1 MTLRSRALQMAA
13 GRAGIGVMSIAT
25 PSLSAK
31 IVGYP
36 AAHDNPTARMMARL
50 FGVRELLLA
59 YLVIDAVRGPD
70 GPSPSV
76 FAVQAAVDA
85 SDIIVQSWPLIK
97 REGLDRAAVGGVAL
111 AGVAAL
117 AWARLAR
124 EAAAQA

>member
-1 MTLRSRALQMAA
+1 MAA
-13 GRAGIGVMSIAT
+13 VRAGIGVMSIAT

-36 AAHDNPTARMMARL
+36 GAHDNPTARMMSRL

-59 YLVIDAVRGPD
+59 YLVIDAVRSPD

-85 SDIIVQSWPLIK
+85 SDIVVQSWPLIK
-97 REGLDRAAVGGVAL
+97 REGLDRAAVGGIAL

-124 EAAAQA
+124 EVAATAKS

>member
-1 MTLRSRALQMAA
+1 MAA
-13 GRAGIGVMSIAT
+13 ARAGIGVMSIAT

-85 SDIIVQSWPLIK
+85 SDIVVQSWPLLQT
-97 REGLDRAAVGGVAL
+97 RGPRPRCRRRHRARGGRRPCVGPPRTGGRHTVL
-111 AGVAAL
+111 VS
-117 AWARLAR
+117 
-124 EAAAQA
+124 

>member
-1 MTLRSRALQMAA
+1 MTLRRQALLMGA
-13 GRAGIGVMSIAT
+13 GRAGIGVMSIAA

-59 YLVIDAVRGPD
+59 YLVVDAVRGPD

-76 FAVQAAVDA
+76 FALQAAVDA
-85 SDIIVQSWPLIK
+85 SDIVVQGWPLIK
-97 REGLDRAAVGGVAL
+97 REGLDRAAVSGIAL
-111 AGVAAL
+111 AGVAAC
-117 AWARLAR
+117 AWVRLAR
-124 EAAAQA
+124 EVAAQS